1 MPYIE
6 TKTNVTLTDKQ
17 KRELKEELG
26 KAIEAIPG
34 KSEQWLMLGFT
45 DGMTMAF
52 RGDAEAPCAMIEV
65 ALFGSADAAAYDALT
80 EILCDKAARILG
92 VPSARIY
99 VKYTE
104 HDRWGFNGFNF

>member
-6 TKTNVTLTDKQ
+6 TKTNLTLTEKQ
-17 KRELKEELG
+17 KREFKEELG

-34 KSEQWLMLGFT
+34 KSEQWLMLGFN

-52 RGDAEAPCAMIEV
+52 RGDAEAPTAMIEV
-65 ALFGSADAAAYDALT
+65 ALFGSADQSAYDALT
-80 EILCDKAARILG
+80 EILCDRASKILG

-104 HDRWGFNGFNF
+104 HERWGFNGFNF